1 MGYYINPTESTLEDY
16 ILKNSIRM
24 SKEDFANYKYT
35 GKSQPYLPVCVVHN
49 GDFMAAGVAVDAA
62 ERNRFIHP
70 DDYRPKR
77 ASPRAWHR
85 PFSYGARRSRRESRS
100 WQRDREILLSQC

>member
-70 DDYRPKR
+70 DDHRPKR
-77 ASPRAWHR
+77 
-85 PFSYGARRSRRESRS
+85 FFLMARE
-100 WQRDREILLSQC
+100 DLGEKAGLGNVIEKYF